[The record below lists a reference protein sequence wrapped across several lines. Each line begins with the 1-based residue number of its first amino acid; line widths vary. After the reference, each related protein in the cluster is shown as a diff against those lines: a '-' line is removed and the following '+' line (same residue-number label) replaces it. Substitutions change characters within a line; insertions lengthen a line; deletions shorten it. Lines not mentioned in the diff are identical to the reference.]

1 MDHQNCK
8 IEIRLKSWNVTT
20 ESKSLFSPPVNDFS
34 FDVELPP
41 LSSTNNDSGGMI
53 ELTVESKKDFTGI
66 LVTTDF
72 YEAERRP
79 DISLGHWWVGEST
92 WFKAVEDTPDP
103 CGITHKK

>member
-1 MDHQNCK
+1 M
-8 IEIRLKSWNVTT
+8 

-41 LSSTNNDSGGMI
+41 PSTNDSNGMI
-53 ELTVESKKDFTGI
+53 ELTVESKNDFMGI

-79 DISLGHWWVGEST
+79 DVSLGHWWVGQST
-92 WFKAVEDTPDP
+92 WFKAVEDTPVP